1 MKRVF
6 LTVLSVTLCFAS
18 FAKHVSIETAQR
30 VAVNFWKTQTVKTP
44 VFEEISNT
52 LGLDC
57 MYFFVTS
64 DNNGFV
70 IVAADDA
77 ATPILGYSTS
87 NGIFHTAELP
97 DNLRGWLSHYTEEIK
112 YAQKNNLE
120 ADQKTASEWQ
130 KLIAGVSPKST
141 KGAKAVEPLVGT
153 QWDQDAPYNN
163 KCPYD
168 KYNGQSVR
176 AVTGC
181 VATAMAQVMK
191 YWEWPIKGTGSKTY
205 TCTSLSSQVSNRTVT
220 ANFDTLYYWDR
231 MPAGGTITPT
241 SNWNAQ
247 QKNAVALLMFHCGA
261 SVNMSYSF
269 GGSAAIQSNAVNAF
283 KNYFYYA
290 KEATYNYKS
299 STSDNVWK
307 TTLKN
312 ELDARRPMVYGGA
325 ASDGSDGHSFVCDGY
340 DASENFHFNWGWS
353 GSGDG
358 YFALN
363 SLNPGQGGIGSS
375 GYNFTYYQDCITKIM
390 PGIQTTTSFTLTN
403 NSFAMGDRIAGA
415 CSFRNVSQK
424 PFNGYLGIGVYDEY
438 DILVAVI
445 SQTGSTT
452 VNANATKDLSISH
465 IVDYPLAPG
474 SYTAKAICSV
484 DGENWVPIVI
494 GYNNCPTEQ
503 FIMITSGHNGINDI
517 DATRGHVFAQGRNIV
532 IDDARN
538 MPVSVVDMMGRVVY
552 SSKATSENVSISL
565 PKSGIYLVKIGNEPA
580 QKIMVR

>member
-120 ADQKTASEWQ
+120 ADPKTASEWQ

-141 KGAKAVEPLVGT
+141 KGAKAVEPLIAT
-153 QWDQDAPYNN
+153 RWDQGAPYNN

-168 KYNGQSVR
+168 KNSYGMSER

-191 YWEWPIKGTGSKTY
+191 YWEWPIKGTSSKTY
-205 TCTSLSSQVSNRTVT
+205 TCTSLSPNATTRTVS

-231 MPAGGTITPT
+231 MLEGGDITPT
-241 SNWNAQ
+241 NTWNTSQRA
-247 QKNAVALLMFHCGA
+247 AVALLMFHCGV
-261 SVNMSYSF
+261 SVQMSYSYA
-269 GGSAAIQSNAVNAF
+269 GSAALQYKVPDAL
-283 KNYFYYA
+283 KNYFFYS
-290 KEATYNYKS
+290 KDATYKQKS
-299 STSDNVWK
+299 STSETAWK
-307 TTLKN
+307 TMLKN
-312 ELDARRPMVYGGA
+312 EIDARRPVVYGGA

-353 GSGDG
+353 GGSDG
-358 YFALN
+358 YFPLS
-363 SLNPGQGGIGSS
+363 SLNPGSGGIGST
-375 GYNFTYYQDCITKIM
+375 GYNFTYYQDAVTGIM
-390 PGIQTTTSFTLTN
+390 PGIQTTTSFTMTN
-403 NSFAMGDRIAGA
+403 SSFPMGDRITGV
-415 CSFRNVSQK
+415 CTFRNVSMKQFK
-424 PFNGYLGIGVYDEY
+424 GYLGIGAYNTNGN
-438 DILVAVI
+438 LVTMIA
-445 SQTGSTT
+445 QTSLTT
-452 VNANATKDLSISH
+452 VNSNASQSLNISH
-465 IVDYPLAPG
+465 IVGSPLTSG
-474 SYTAKAICSV
+474 SYIAKAVCSI

-494 GYNNCPTEQ
+494 GYNSCPTEVP
-503 FIMITSGHNGINDI
+503 FTITGNNGIDDI
-517 DATRGHVFAQGRNIV
+517 DATRYHVFAQGRTVV
-532 IDDARN
+532 IDDAQN
-538 MPVSVVDMMGRVVY
+538 MPISVVDMMGRVVY

-580 QKIMVR
+580 HKIMVR